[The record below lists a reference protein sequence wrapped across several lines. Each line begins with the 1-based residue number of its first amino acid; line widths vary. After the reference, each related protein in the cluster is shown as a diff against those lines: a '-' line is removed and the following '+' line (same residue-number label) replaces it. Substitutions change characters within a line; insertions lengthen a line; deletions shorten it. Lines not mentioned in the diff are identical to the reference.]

1 MHLKKYKIRTLTW
14 VIAWSMMLPQVA
26 IPAAYAQSANVSERL
41 INYEKVLFGEQTS
54 GDSVDKRIQNLEKQI
69 FGKVQKGSNEQ
80 RLDAIGKLID
90 GQKNSAYFPPIPPQ
104 LDRSAFAPEPKAAPK
119 NSGLSTDTLTP
130 LTANTD
136 DRVHAML
143 KQAMALYSQGKV
155 NEAQKVYQQ
164 VLGLDFHNTD
174 ANFNLGSIAEDRQDY
189 ASASKYY
196 AAASAADPSDLE
208 IKDALKNVQEKL
220 RKPQATASRPAPTP
234 AAAPAALPP
243 VSEDS
248 TALKQIAADAA
259 VSYKKGNFDDAISK
273 LTYLAKK
280 NPYDANTQFALGQ
293 AWRGK
298 GNNGE
303 ALKHLRAAATLNP
316 KNDLYVST
324 LNQTQASSSSQQIAA
339 SNEPGPVGEITPF
352 QGIPSNDLASGNLGG
367 LGQIQ
372 GLLGR
377 ALPGMMIGGQIDSYG
392 MGMGGL
398 GGLGGIGGLG
408 GGLPYFGSATANGY
422 PMMQTG
428 GTRITRVMRAALS
441 GAAVGALSNRG
452 YPGGMTAGAKQG
464 ALYGGLMQM
473 MTGGF

>member
-1 MHLKKYKIRTLTW
+1 MKKHKIRTLTW
-14 VIAWSMMLPQVA
+14 VIAWSLVLPQAA
-26 IPAAYAQSANVSERL
+26 ILEANAQSANVYERL

-54 GDSVDKRIQNLEKQI
+54 GESADKRIQNLEKQI

-80 RLDAIGKLID
+80 RLDAIGKLIE

-104 LDRSAFAPEPKAAPK
+104 LDRSGFAPEPKAAPK
-119 NSGLSTDTLTP
+119 NSTLSTDTLAP

-136 DRVHAML
+136 DRVHSML
-143 KQAMALYSQGKV
+143 RQAMGLYSQGKV

-164 VLGLDFHNTD
+164 VLALDFHNTD

-189 ASASKYY
+189 ASATKYY

-208 IKDALKNVQEKL
+208 IKDALKNAQEKSK
-220 RKPQATASRPAPTP
+220 RPPTVASRPTPQATVPQT
-234 AAAPAALPP
+234 LPP
-243 VSEDS
+243 ISEDS

-273 LTYLAKK
+273 LNYLAKK

-324 LNQTQASSSSQQIAA
+324 LNQTQSSSSSQQIAA

-367 LGQIQ
+367 SLGQIQ

-392 MGMGGL
+392 MGMGMGSM
-398 GGLGGIGGLG
+398 GGFGGLG

-441 GAAVGALSNRG
+441 GAAMGALSNRG

-464 ALYGGLMQM
+464 ALYGGLIQM